1 MSSLRAIALVGL
13 LAVVPGVGLAGP
25 STNAAFQPQLK
36 ESGGPKALYSIRPDQ
51 LPALFPINSTLDQL
65 IVKYGKP
72 NLSGN
77 GVDKDGKP
85 TSWAVYTYGRSYT
98 HVDKK
103 LNVLSVNR
111 FISASLQ
118 FSATGTLNEASLSKY
133 QTYGTATTNREAT
146 DQEVAQYLGAPEP
159 LDLKVDTPPAST
171 AKAPAASAPAPT
183 TWKLG
188 ADISELR
195 SEFIAK
201 TGFGG
206 RGVYV
211 VAVDPK
217 GLAAGA
223 GLLAGDVIVK
233 LNGSA
238 TPTRDDL
245 VDQLKAIPV
254 TTSLSLEIFR
264 QGKTRTLTVSAQPA
278 EGTIS
283 I

>member
-1 MSSLRAIALVGL
+1 MSSLRAVALVGL

-25 STNAAFQPQLK
+25 STNAAFQPQFK
-36 ESGGPKALYSIRPDQ
+36 ETGAPKALYSIRLDQ
-51 LPALFPINSTLDQL
+51 LPALFPVGSTLEQISL
-65 IVKYGKP
+65 KYGKP
-72 NLSGN
+72 NLSGTSL
-77 GVDKDGKP
+77 DKDGKP

-103 LNVLSVNR
+103 FNVLAVNR
-111 FISASLQ
+111 FVSATLQ
-118 FSATGTLNEASLSKY
+118 FNGSGTLSEFSLSKY
-133 QTYGTATTNREAT
+133 QNYAAGTVNREAT

-171 AKAPAASAPAPT
+171 AKAPATTAPSPT
-183 TWKLG
+183 AWKLG

-201 TGFGG
+201 SGYSG

-217 GLAAGA
+217 GLAAAA

-254 TTSLSLEIFR
+254 TTSLILEVFR